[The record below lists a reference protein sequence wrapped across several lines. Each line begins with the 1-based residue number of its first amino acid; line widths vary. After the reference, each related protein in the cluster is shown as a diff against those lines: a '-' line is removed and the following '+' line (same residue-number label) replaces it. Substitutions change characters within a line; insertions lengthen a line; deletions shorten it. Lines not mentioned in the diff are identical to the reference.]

1 MKTLVYTSI
10 YSNLWGTE
18 FGGRPSREY
27 HYKSSLYNILN
38 INASKFICFTSKEEL
53 NDLENYFYTKNKVS
67 KEKLEFKIF
76 DLTKTKNFDK
86 IKLKKDLNLM
96 KQTDRCFEIQYNK
109 FHWLN
114 QIDDL
119 NSYDRVFWIDA
130 GLSHSGLFPESMS
143 LVTTYDRYFWFNVFN
158 EKFLN
163 ELING
168 SENKLIIVGK
178 ENLGE
183 FYWSR
188 TLPKEY
194 YNEYNSSY
202 HIIGGFFGGKI
213 ELLLQ
218 LKNKF
223 ETLLEYLLKVE
234 SQNFMEE
241 LIMSCLYFN
250 NQHMFNLWSFQDW
263 YERPNHKGR
272 NIKYFYNL
280 FDNCSP
286 IDKQLEREDAIRR
299 VLNKK
304 YSVK

>member
-10 YSNLWGTE
+10 YSKLWGTE
-18 FGGRPSREY
+18 FGGRPSRDY

-38 INASKFICFTSKEEL
+38 INATKFICFTSKEEL
-53 NDLENYFYTKNKVS
+53 NELENYFYTQKNVS

-76 DLTKTKNFDK
+76 DLVETKNFNK
-86 IKLKKDLNLM
+86 IRLKKDLNLM
-96 KQTDRCFEIQYNK
+96 KETDRCFEIQYNK
-109 FHWLN
+109 FYWLDH
-114 QIDDL
+114 IDDL

-143 LVTTYDRYFWFNVFN
+143 IGPGYDRYFWFNVFN

-163 ELING
+163 ELIIG
-168 SENKLIIVGK
+168 SENKVIIVGK

-183 FYWSR
+183 FYWSK

-194 YNEYNSSY
+194 YNQYDNSY
-202 HIIGGFFGGKI
+202 HIIGGFFGGKVQNLI
-213 ELLLQ
+213 DF
-218 LKNKF
+218 KNKF
-223 ETLLEYLLKVE
+223 EVLLENLLEKE
-234 SQNFMEE
+234 NNNFMEE
-241 LIMSCLYFN
+241 LIMGCLYFN
-250 NQHMFNLWSFQDW
+250 NKEMFNLWTFQDW
-263 YERPNHKGR
+263 YERPNHNGR

-286 IDKQLEREDAIRR
+286 IDKQLERENILRK

-304 YSVK
+304 YSS